1 MGEAVVI
8 KGMSVSGSMA
18 ASRAFV
24 ELKKSLAHVPCTYS
38 LRNACSNMISVVL
51 HHSKES

>member
-8 KGMSVSGSMA
+8 KGMSVSGPMA

-24 ELKKSLAHVPCTYS
+24 ELKKSLAHVPAKYS
-38 LRNACSNMISVVL
+38 LRNAHSNISIVL
-51 HHSKES
+51 HRSKE